1 MQRFFA
7 LVVCVLLVG
16 ASSALVGCSSSR
28 QQASG
33 YRDPL
38 AGEPLQRM
46 REAAVAEVNR
56 REAEARL
63 AGHPPLTPE
72 QRELAITAVA
82 GEMEANARG
91 RIADRTAFQAVRDSQ
106 VGATDVPDAWRRAR
120 RVNNSLGVN
129 KLTAP

>member
-7 LVVCVLLVG
+7 LVVFLLMVG
-16 ASSALVGCSSSR
+16 ASSALVGCSSTE
-28 QQASG
+28 QAKV

-38 AGEPLQRM
+38 EGEPLQRM

-106 VGATDVPDAWRRAR
+106 VGATDVTDAWRRAR